1 MIERFV
7 GTDLL
12 HRVVEHNG
20 TLYLSGIGPSD
31 VSVGMRAQSEQVFA
45 KAEAILDQHGSSK
58 AHILSVI
65 IFLTDLSRKLEMNE
79 AWTSWLAPAEI
90 PARAAIGVNDLA
102 PDMLIEACFVAA
114 RA

>member
-1 MIERFV
+1 MIKRHV

-31 VSVGMRAQSEQVFA
+31 CSVGMKGQAEQVFA
-45 KAEAILDQHGSSK
+45 KAEALLDKHGSSK
-58 AHILSVI
+58 VNILSAV
-65 IFLTDLSRKLEMNE
+65 IFLTDLSRKSEMNG
-79 AWTSWLAPAEI
+79 AWTAWLAPAEM

-102 PDMLIEACFVAA
+102 PDMLIEACFIAA
-114 RA
+114 RT